1 MPFVELLFSFKKK
14 NNCYNNSMLAYQVVY
29 CLHQSDG
36 YFQAWSQK
44 NYFDYHVKYPFFCYN
59 FKSSPWITCFLSHI
73 RQTWS
78 KVQTG
83 NNHLHNIFAW
93 AVKETTGTMALMQ
106 FICAI
111 FQTPVAISQ
120 KICLSLL
127 QINLMV
133 FCSPLNKFSLEHF
146 ESKCPFSFTKV
157 KTSFP

>member
-1 MPFVELLFSFKKK
+1 M
-14 NNCYNNSMLAYQVVY
+14 
-29 CLHQSDG
+29 
-36 YFQAWSQK
+36 
-44 NYFDYHVKYPFFCYN
+44 
-59 FKSSPWITCFLSHI
+59 
-73 RQTWS
+73 
-78 KVQTG
+78 G

-127 QINLMV
+127 QINLKV

-157 KTSFP
+157 KTSFPWCSLSNHRYEKRKKTLAWVACLCFKLCGQTFQFKSG

>member
-1 MPFVELLFSFKKK
+1 M
-14 NNCYNNSMLAYQVVY
+14 
-29 CLHQSDG
+29 
-36 YFQAWSQK
+36 
-44 NYFDYHVKYPFFCYN
+44 
-59 FKSSPWITCFLSHI
+59 
-73 RQTWS
+73 
-78 KVQTG
+78 G

-133 FCSPLNKFSLEHF
+133 FCSPLNKFSLEYF
-146 ESKCPFSFTKV
+146 ESKMPFFFYKSENIISLVFPFKPPIRKKKKTLACVACLSFKLCGQTFQFK
-157 KTSFP
+157 SG